1 MSALHL
7 KYWNGRGL
15 MEVPRM
21 CLAAAGKTD
30 FTDGRYNAPEG
41 DLSCNLGRM
50 PVAQVGD
57 AGIGIGQSTAI
68 NFYVA
73 SDCGLMGAGNVEA
86 AQILAIQEHLCEMMR
101 AWRAVCPYGTEP
113 SAEILDKWFASGA
126 TDAAGPA
133 DRAGYATR
141 FGQWWV
147 GRIEAAL
154 TGTGFAVGS
163 KLSLADILLYNTFAE
178 ELKDSEAPADTP
190 QWKKEAFGSKARV
203 SALLASS
210 PKIGASIAAVASNAG
225 VQAWLARRGPQGF

>member
-21 CLAAAGKTD
+21 CCAATGKV

-57 AGIGIGQSTAI
+57 SYIGQSTAI
-68 NFYVA
+68 NFFVA
-73 SDCGLMGAGNVEA
+73 SDCGLMGSSTIEA
-86 AQILAIQEHLCEMMR
+86 AQILAIQEHLSEMTR
-101 AWRAVCPYGTEP
+101 AWRAVCSYGTEP
-113 SAEILDKWFASGA
+113 TAEVLDKWFASGA
-126 TDAAGPA
+126 TDVTGPA

-178 ELKDSEAPADTP
+178 ELKDTETPADTP

-203 SALLASS
+203 ATLLASS
-210 PKIGASIAAVASNAG
+210 PKITASIAAVSANAG
-225 VQAWLARRGPQGF
+225 IQSWLAGRGPQGF